1 MSKVEAVTIQVP
13 AGNVNSHKNGLR
25 KRKFQKIQPPGAYK
39 PGNWSWGTKRSGTP
53 LRCIFGS
60 EIENSL

>member
-25 KRKFQKIQPPGAYK
+25 KRKFQKNSISRLLG
-39 PGNWSWGTKRSGTP
+39 PGNWSWGTNRPGTP
-53 LRCIFGS
+53 LRCNFGS
-60 EIENSL
+60 EIENLL